1 MSSQPQPASP
11 ATSPAPPPEALPLRV
26 VLFGLPAAGKS
37 SLLGALAQAAD
48 EQPALLKGTLAD
60 KSQKLGELRQRVYFT
75 NQPTRTVEEVVGYPV
90 EYRPTPPPGEQA
102 EPVPALL
109 IDCDGQ
115 AAIDLLRRRQQLNE
129 LTSERAL
136 ARAVLDADALVLV
149 IDASAP
155 VKQMETDFEEFSQ
168 FLTQM
173 EASRGARTDVGG
185 LPVFLALTKC
195 DLLGRPDLPRAQ
207 WLKLI
212 EERQRY
218 VGERFKS
225 FIRRRRSEQERR
237 TFGRIDLYQA
247 ATATHQPA
255 FADAGA
261 RPTEPFGVGPL
272 FAQAFEK
279 AAVYR
284 TRRRAARRRLVWTIG
299 LAGVVLGVLLTML
312 AYLLLLAPVPFTP
325 DTRTPEQ
332 RLAGTPD
339 QLRSRL
345 KDLEKLQA
353 DDAFAKLPPGRQR
366 EVEFQ
371 IQELKDYLA
380 YFQQVY
386 DVGWP
391 GVIESEERLR
401 QARDKLATEFAPR
414 AEWAKTNAARERAN
428 NLRDAELLLEKAD
441 EARKW
446 YRDTANRLLDLWALR
461 GFGSPVD
468 WPLFKERSDRELAR
482 LPNPSFDEKRP
493 LREGQDELTW
503 GNVLRIDT
511 VKRASDEAHD
521 YQRKLTQVR
530 HVAAALGLLALGREY
545 PDALKV
551 PAEATL
557 DQAAERAALLKTHY
571 PRHADEIK
579 VTELPE
585 AMLPEVARAAEA
597 SYRALLKVGRGEV
610 LRQLRKSGG
619 DTRPGWLAVRAW
631 LQAPKELAEW
641 HTVVRAV
648 NALRVPPPDDPVR
661 ELADFLAWDPV
672 PLAFEEVEVGLPL
685 GLELAPKTGAAL
697 QIVHGGGTV
706 SLPLDAT
713 RRDTSANLLRATF
726 LARSTTIQFR
736 PGNDL
741 SATLKLADDRA
752 LAWKGG
758 ERSAQ
763 YKFERLALPPRLGDR
778 EEYGVKLRVLK
789 PDGGLPTVP
798 DLLPQV
804 TP

>member
-1 MSSQPQPASP
+1 MSSQPQPADVAANP
-11 ATSPAPPPEALPLRV
+11 ATSPEALPLRI

-37 SLLGALAQAAD
+37 SLLGAVLQASD
-48 EQPALLKGTLAD
+48 EQPALLKGTLVD
-60 KSQKLGELRQRVYFT
+60 GSQKLGELRQRVYFT

-102 EPVPALL
+102 EPVLALL

-115 AAIDLLRRRQQLNE
+115 AAIDLLRRRKELSE
-129 LTSERAL
+129 LTSERVL

-168 FLTQM
+168 FLAQM

-218 VGERFKS
+218 VGERFKN

-312 AYLLLLAPVPFTP
+312 TYLLLFAGEPFTP

-345 KDLEKLQA
+345 GELEKLQA
-353 DDAFAKLPPGRQR
+353 DEAFAKLPPGRQR

-371 IQELKDYLA
+371 VQELKDYLA

-401 QARDKLATEFAPR
+401 QARDKLATDLAPR
-414 AEWAKTNAARERAN
+414 PEWAKTNAARERNN
-428 NLRDAELLLEKAD
+428 NLRDAELLLAKAD

-446 YRDTANRLLDLWALR
+446 YRDTANRLLEQWALR
-461 GFGSPVD
+461 DLGSPVD
-468 WPLFKERSDRELAR
+468 WPVFKERSDRELAR
-482 LPNPSFDEKRP
+482 LPNPAFQEKAP

-521 YQRKLTQVR
+521 YQRRLAQVR
-530 HVAAALGLLALGREY
+530 RVAAALGLLALGRDY

-551 PAEATL
+551 PTDATL
-557 DQAAERAALLKTHY
+557 DQVAERAAQLMQHY
-571 PRHADEIK
+571 PHLADELGSIG
-579 VTELPE
+579 LPE
-585 AMLPEVARAAEA
+585 AMLPEVGRAAEA
-597 SYRALLKVGRGEV
+597 SYRALLRVGQAEV
-610 LRQLRKSGG
+610 LHQLRKSGG
-619 DTRPGWLAVRAW
+619 DTRPGWLAVRSW

-648 NALRVPPPDDPVR
+648 NALRVPPPADPVK
-661 ELADFLAWDPV
+661 ELADFLALDPV
-672 PLAFEEVEVGLPL
+672 PLAFEEVEVSLPL
-685 GLELAPKTGAAL
+685 GLELAPKAGAAL
-697 QIVHGGGTV
+697 EIVHGGTTV

-713 RRDTSANLLRATF
+713 RRDPAANLLRATF
-726 LARSTTIQFR
+726 LARPATVRFR
-736 PGNDL
+736 PGTDV
-741 SATLKLADDRA
+741 SATLKLADDRT
-752 LAWKGG
+752 LSWKGG

-778 EEYGVKLRVLK
+778 EEYGVRLRVLK
-789 PDGGLPTVP
+789 PEGGLPTVP
-798 DLLPQV
+798 DLLPRV